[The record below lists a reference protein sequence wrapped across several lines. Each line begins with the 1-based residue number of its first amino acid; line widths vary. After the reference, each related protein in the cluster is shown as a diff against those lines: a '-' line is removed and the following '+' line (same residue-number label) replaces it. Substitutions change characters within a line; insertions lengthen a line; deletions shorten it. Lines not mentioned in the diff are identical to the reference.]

1 MLPVGWYFKMLN
13 SLSPHNLLPHGF
25 SFLKVLFWNSILS
38 ILWEFHTANFYQIH
52 PLSPTPS
59 ISTPIFPLLSC
70 EFSFSFIF
78 PLSPVYVG
86 QLLLRGTCPGVWST
100 FLEGGVTEENWLP
113 LSQTLSNSSSA
124 RDGMCACLHNS
135 MLGWSWGFC
144 KSCACFHKYLT
155 QSSYF
160 TGLKNDIESTLIIF
174 QHSCRI

>member
-1 MLPVGWYFKMLN
+1 MLPVGWYFKTLN

-100 FLEGGVTEENWLP
+100 FLEGGSLRKTDCPSHRPYQIAPQLGVGCVPASTTPCWDGAGAFASPVHVFTNILP
-113 LSQTLSNSSSA
+113 KAVISQ
-124 RDGMCACLHNS
+124 D
-135 MLGWSWGFC
+135 
-144 KSCACFHKYLT
+144 
-155 QSSYF
+155 
-160 TGLKNDIESTLIIF
+160 
-174 QHSCRI
+174 